1 MDLTDRLDNLRIG
14 ELCIALLCCC
24 IVFNK
29 TLICGNVLKHFA
41 SCSYVMA
48 WEAVVLVVI
57 SSTECVH
64 VEKYFECMY
73 RNHRGNYSCVN
84 GWISAI
90 MCLEKLSFYTN

>member
-1 MDLTDRLDNLRIG
+1 
-14 ELCIALLCCC
+14 
-24 IVFNK
+24 
-29 TLICGNVLKHFA
+29 
-41 SCSYVMA
+41 MA

-57 SSTECVH
+57 SSTECVY